1 MGLEIQGAE
10 IQLEEN
16 LLQTTLIGR
25 WRIGGLPHTL
35 MPVSGFR
42 GANPCHLD
50 LIRWDHGSFHFRQC
64 PMQVTWGKKDC
75 LTPATLSIRLG
86 DRRDPPGPQQAS
98 QACLPDNALY
108 RLFVDEQG
116 C

>member
-1 MGLEIQGAE
+1 MGLEVQGAE
-10 IQLEEN
+10 IQLEEH

-98 QACLPDNALY
+98 QACLPDNPLDRAL
-108 RLFVDEQG
+108 VDEQG